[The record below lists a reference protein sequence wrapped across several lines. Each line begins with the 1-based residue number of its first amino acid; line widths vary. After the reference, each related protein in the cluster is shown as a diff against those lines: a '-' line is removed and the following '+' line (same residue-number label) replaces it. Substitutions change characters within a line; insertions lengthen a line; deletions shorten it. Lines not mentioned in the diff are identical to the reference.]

1 MIDAGG
7 DGSIGPGALP
17 ERDRLQRHPTLRF
30 LLAAAGAGVL
40 LCATYA
46 CLVLTEL
53 GQRIENLGLAGA
65 TLRADSERD
74 GSLTNLSQI
83 SIVSFGA
90 AALIV
95 LGAAV
100 LTRRPRLGAVI
111 VTVMVGSTAIAELLK
126 VLLPRPELF
135 AAPAWLLRNTFPSG
149 HATVAAA
156 MGAAALL
163 VVPGRVRWLALP
175 LAAAYVA
182 IIGQATQVVGWHRL
196 SGAIGGVLLV
206 LAISA
211 LALAVQAGRGL
222 VVASPHGRIG
232 RRVKVVMIAL
242 AVLTLLVG
250 ALVATLPIVFP
261 LLQAPV
267 GASGAFAHTALDL
280 FGVGATVVA
289 FVAFGAL
296 IEPYEFV
303 EVRPVEPVE
312 APLGVGSS

>member
-1 MIDAGG
+1 
-7 DGSIGPGALP
+7 L
-17 ERDRLQRHPTLRF
+17 F
-30 LLAAAGAGVL
+30 
-40 LCATYA
+40 CATYA
-46 CLVLTEL
+46 FLVLTEL

-74 GSLTNLSQI
+74 GSLANLSQI

-100 LTRRPRLGAVI
+100 LTRRPRLGAVV

-126 VLLPRPELF
+126 AMLPRPELF

-206 LAISA
+206 LAIAA
-211 LALAVQAGRGL
+211 LALAVQAMRGL
-222 VVASPHGRIG
+222 VVESAHGRIG
-232 RRVKVVMIAL
+232 RRVEAVMIGL

-280 FGVGATVVA
+280 FGIGTTMVA

-296 IEPYEFV
+296 IEPYEFIDA
-303 EVRPVEPVE
+303 RPVKPVE
-312 APLGVGSS
+312 APPGSGSS